1 MISLFTR
8 SSAESFDTVGFT
20 PFLPVTEFSSC
31 ILGTGLNKHRVL
43 GMQ

>member
-8 SSAESFDTVGFT
+8 SFAESFDTVGLT
-20 PFLPVTEFSSC
+20 PFLPVTQFSSC
-31 ILGTGLNKHRVL
+31 ILGTGLYKHGIL